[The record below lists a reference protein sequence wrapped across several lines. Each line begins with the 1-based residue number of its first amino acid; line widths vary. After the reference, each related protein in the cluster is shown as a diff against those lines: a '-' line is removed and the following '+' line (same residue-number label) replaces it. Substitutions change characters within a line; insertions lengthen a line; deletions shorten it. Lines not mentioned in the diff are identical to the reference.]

1 MYTRKSFSSTRGLV
15 TLSLVAVLLGYGI
28 AAGEGGNTM
37 ADQPSARQQTERETF
52 SPTDL
57 TIRRATQL
65 IGEPLKNAQGETLGT
80 IYDLVLTSE
89 LDQISYVALSRGG
102 LFGIG
107 RSLHAIPWSTM
118 RLGTGGSYIAPIT
131 TDELTQWRGFRS
143 SAWPSEPARSWV
155 RGAAR
160 PVEERQTAEERR
172 SVQERR
178 VSRIRGS
185 MVKTPEGLSA
195 GNIHDLV
202 VTMDNGRILYTIV
215 SFGGFFGLGQQQA
228 AVPQGAIDLQPDQ
241 RVAQVNVSREV
252 LRENAF
258 AAGRY
263 PDLGDPSYARNIN
276 QAFGTQPGPDW
287 TVLGF
292 VPAEE
297 ADREPRAPMTERT
310 PDATRR
316 APAVGGIEAI
326 RIDPQARFDPAA
338 IKTVEGVVTMVG
350 KSAHVESSPDILL
363 LHVRTDTGELLTVH
377 AGPIN
382 YVSKQ
387 DFYAVAGDRV
397 SVTGAPVRGDSPVFL
412 AARISKD
419 GQVLTLRNRD
429 GEPVWERSSESVQK
443 PDATTPTPEQHGEGL
458 SHEKGTSEQI

>member
-1 MYTRKSFSSTRGLV
+1 MYTKKSLSSSRGLV
-15 TLSLVAVLLGYGI
+15 TLGLVAVLLGYGI
-28 AAGEGGNTM
+28 AAGEGNSM
-37 ADQPSARQQTERETF
+37 ADQPSARQQIEQEAF
-52 SPTDL
+52 SSTDL

-65 IGEPLKNAQGETLGT
+65 IGEPVKNAQGETLGRV
-80 IYDLVLTSE
+80 YDLVLTSE

-107 RSLHAIPWSTM
+107 RNLYAIPWSTM
-118 RLGTGGSYIAPIT
+118 RLGTGGSYIAPIS
-131 TDELTQWRGFRS
+131 TDELTQWRGFRP
-143 SAWPSEPARSWV
+143 SAWPSDASRSWTSES
-155 RGAAR
+155 AR
-160 PVEERQTAEERR
+160 PAEEPQTAEERR
-172 SVQERR
+172 SVQDRR
-178 VSRIRGS
+178 VSRIRGT

-195 GNIHDLV
+195 GNIQDLV

-215 SFGGFFGLGQQQA
+215 AFGGFLGLGQQQA

-258 AAGRY
+258 AAGQY

-276 QAFGTQPGPDW
+276 QAFGTEPGPDW
-287 TVLGF
+287 IVLGF

-297 ADREPRAPMTERT
+297 PERAATTDRT
-310 PDATRR
+310 PDTTRR

-363 LHVRTDTGELLTVH
+363 LHVRTDSGELHTVH

-387 DFYAVAGDRV
+387 DFYAVTGDRV
-397 SVTGAPVRGDSPVFL
+397 SVTGAPVRGDSPLFL

-429 GEPVWERSSESVQK
+429 GRPLWERSSESGQR
-443 PDATTPTPEQHGEGL
+443 PGAATSAPGQPMEGS
-458 SHEKGTSEQI
+458 SHEEGSSGQTY